1 MNGLV
6 STMMGWGGDALMSA
20 VLAGLML
27 GAIVVGFFAAE
38 PDSPL
43 VTRLGTLK
51 DRVSGKATVAKK
63 KEGGR
68 FKFNFSMATLK
79 KLVETLRLTHG
90 EEAQSTADKLLKAG
104 YRSREALVIYMGIR
118 LLLPIV
124 LTSFVFFVVAMF
136 HLPMIQL
143 ALSGMGIAV
152 FATYL
157 PPMVLKKITASRNR
171 RFTRA
176 LPDVLDLLVICAEGG
191 LSLDGALSRVSKEFR
206 RFLPEMADEL
216 ALTGIELGF
225 LPQRRDALDNL
236 SKRVDIP
243 GMHSLTHTL
252 IQTEKYGTPL
262 AQSLRALSSE
272 LRSERMLKAD
282 EKAAKLPA
290 TMTVP
295 MILFILPATFIVL
308 VGPAAV
314 NVYRVLHH

>member
-1 MNGLV
+1 
-6 STMMGWGGDALMSA
+6 
-20 VLAGLML
+20 
-27 GAIVVGFFAAE
+27 
-38 PDSPL
+38 
-43 VTRLGTLK
+43 
-51 DRVSGKATVAKK
+51 
-63 KEGGR
+63 
-68 FKFNFSMATLK
+68 MATLK

-118 LLLPIV
+118 LLLPII
-124 LTSFVFFVVAMF
+124 LTTLVFVVVAMF
-136 HLPMIQL
+136 HLPVAQL
-143 ALSGMGIAV
+143 ALSGMGIAI

-157 PPMVLKKITASRNR
+157 PPMALKKITASRNR

-191 LSLDGALSRVSKEFR
+191 LSLDGSLSRVSKEFR

-272 LRSERMLKAD
+272 LRSERMLKAE

-314 NVYRVLHH
+314 NVYRVMHH